1 MPIKT
6 FKISSPFKPAGDQ
19 PQAIEKLVAG
29 LSQGKKDQVLLGV
42 TGSGKTFTM
51 ANIIAKTGR
60 PALIMAHNKTLAAQI
75 YGEMKEFF
83 PENQV
88 GYFVSYY
95 DYYQPEAYI
104 PKSDTFIEKD
114 SSINEEIDRL
124 RHQATRA
131 FFENRDSIVVASVSC
146 IYGIGSPE
154 FYGTMAIRLKAG
166 EEINRQKLLSR
177 LVDLQYQRNEI
188 TFERGDFR
196 AKGDSVDVFPSH
208 LDDRA
213 WKIVM
218 FGDEIEEINEFDP
231 LTGEFFGKI
240 QEIAIYPNSHYVT
253 PKNTIHA
260 AIINIK
266 NDLQKRL
273 KELEEQKKLVEAQR
287 LEQRTVYD
295 MEMLVETGTCK
306 GIENYSRYLT
316 GRPAGFSPP
325 TLFEYLP
332 QDALLF
338 VDESHVSV
346 PQIDGMYKGDFAR
359 KTNLVD
365 YGFRLPSAMDN
376 RPLKFKEWEDF
387 KPQTIYVSATP
398 SKYEMAKA
406 KDSYLLSSGL
416 PRLLKASRN
425 DGVNNVDSNSINRH
439 CEEPLGDA
447 AIQSDEID
455 INDYIIQ
462 QIIRPTGL
470 LDPLCEIRPAKNQV
484 DDLMNEIK
492 LTKAKGFRTLA
503 TTLTKKMAESL
514 SEYLNDCGLKTV
526 YMHSDIETLE
536 RIEIILDL
544 RQGVYDVLIGV
555 NLLREGLDIPE
566 CALMAILD
574 ADKEG
579 FLRNETS
586 LIQTIG
592 RAARNSESKVILY
605 ADKETK
611 SIKAAL
617 SETTRR
623 RKIQEVHNKKHNI
636 TPTTTSKSFSSP
648 LDNLYNKSKEAK
660 FSRSKKKLGNKE
672 NYDEIF
678 AEAKTGN
685 FATLDKKL
693 PDLKKQMQ
701 IAAENLN
708 FEKAAELRDVIRQ
721 LEAVKLI

>member
-1 MPIKT
+1 MT
-6 FKISSPFKPAGDQ
+6 NNFKLNSHFKPSGDQ
-19 PQAIEKLVAG
+19 PQAIEKLIQGVN
-29 LSQGKKDQVLLGV
+29 SGKKEQVLLGV

-51 ANIIAKTGR
+51 ANVIARTGR
-60 PALIMAHNKTLAAQI
+60 PALIMAHNKTLAAQL
-75 YGEMKEFF
+75 YGEMREFF

-104 PKSDTFIEKD
+104 PKTDTFIEKD

-124 RHQATRA
+124 RHNATRA
-131 FFENRDSIVVASVSC
+131 LFENRDSIIIASVSC

-154 FYGTMAIRLKAG
+154 FYGEMAIRLKVG
-166 EEINRQKLLSR
+166 EEINRQKLLNR
-177 LVDLQYQRNEI
+177 LVDLQYNRNEVS
-188 TFERGDFR
+188 FERGDFR

-231 LTGEFFGKI
+231 LTGEFFDKKTD
-240 QEIAIYPNSHYVT
+240 IAIYPSSHYVT
-253 PKNTIHA
+253 PKNNVMA
-260 AIINIK
+260 AISHIK
-266 NDLQKRL
+266 ADLKIRL
-273 KELEEQKKLVEAQR
+273 EQLESRKMLVEAQR

-295 MEMLVETGTCK
+295 MEMMIETGSCK

-316 GRPAGFSPP
+316 GRPEGTAPP

-332 QDALLF
+332 SDALLF
-338 VDESHVSV
+338 VDESHASV
-346 PQIDGMYKGDFAR
+346 PQIGAMYKGDFAR
-359 KTNLVD
+359 KTNLTEH
-365 YGFRLPSAMDN
+365 GFRLPSAKDN
-376 RPLKFKEWEDF
+376 RPLKFEEWESF

-398 SKYEMAKA
+398 NKYELEKT
-406 KDSYLLSSGL
+406 G
-416 PRLLKASRN
+416 
-425 DGVNNVDSNSINRH
+425 GETV
-439 CEEPLGDA
+439 E
-447 AIQSDEID
+447 
-455 INDYIIQ
+455 

-470 LDPLCEIRPAKNQV
+470 LDPICEIRPAKTQI
-484 DDLMNEIK
+484 DDLMSEIK
-492 LTKAKGFRTLA
+492 LTVDKGFRTIA

-526 YMHSDIETLE
+526 YMHSEIQTLE

-544 RQGVYDVLIGV
+544 RRGVHDVLIGV

-566 CALMAILD
+566 CALVAILD

-617 SETTRR
+617 SETSRR
-623 RKIQEVHNKKHNI
+623 RKIQQAHNKKHGI

-648 LDNLYNKSKEAK
+648 LDSLYNKSKESK
-660 FSRSKKKLGNKE
+660 LSRSKKNLKSKE

-678 AEAKTGN
+678 EEAKHGN
-685 FATLDKKL
+685 FKTLNKKL
-693 PDLKKQMQ
+693 PELKEQMQ
-701 IAAENLN
+701 DAAGNLE
-708 FEKAAELRDVIRQ
+708 FEKAAHLRDVIRK
-721 LEAVKLI
+721 LEGIKLI

>member
-1 MPIKT
+1 MAT
-6 FKISSPFKPAGDQ
+6 NFKLHSQFKPAGDQ
-19 PQAIEKLVAG
+19 PQAIEKLING
-29 LSQGKKDQVLLGV
+29 LSSGKKEQVLLGV

-51 ANIIAKTGR
+51 ANVIAKTGR

-104 PKSDTFIEKD
+104 PKTDTFIEKD

-124 RHQATRA
+124 RHQATRS

-154 FYGTMAIRLKAG
+154 FYSQMTIRLKAG

-213 WKIVM
+213 WKIIM

-240 QEIAIYPNSHYVT
+240 DEIAIYPSSHYVT
-253 PKNTIHA
+253 PENNIKA

-266 NDLQKRL
+266 NDMKKQV
-273 KELEEQKKLVEAQR
+273 ENFEQQKKLIEAQR
-287 LEQRTVYD
+287 LEQRTVFD
-295 MEMLVETGTCK
+295 MEMLIETGTCK

-316 GRPAGFSPP
+316 GRPEGFAPP

-332 QDALLF
+332 KDALLF
-338 VDESHVSV
+338 IDESHVSV

-359 KTNLVD
+359 KSNLVE
-365 YGFRLPSAMDN
+365 YGFRLPSAKDN
-376 RPLKFKEWEDF
+376 RPLKFKEWESF

-398 SKYEMAKA
+398 GKYELEK
-406 KDSYLLSSGL
+406 
-416 PRLLKASRN
+416 N
-425 DGVNNVDSNSINRH
+425 DG
-439 CEEPLGDA
+439 
-447 AIQSDEID
+447 EIV
-455 INDYIIQ
+455 Q

-470 LDPLCEIRPAKNQV
+470 IDPICEIRPAKNQI
-484 DDLMNEIK
+484 DDLMQEIK
-492 LTKAKGFRTLA
+492 LTKDKGFRTLA
-503 TTLTKKMAESL
+503 TTLTKKMAEDL
-514 SEYLNDCGLKTV
+514 TEYLNDCGLKVV

-536 RIEIILDL
+536 RIEIIRDL
-544 RQGVYDVLIGV
+544 RQGKYDVLIGV

-566 CALMAILD
+566 CALVAILD

-605 ADKETK
+605 ADRETK

-623 RKIQEVHNKKHNI
+623 RKIQQEYNQKHGI
-636 TPTTTSKSFSSP
+636 TPTTTAKSFSSP

-660 FSRSKKKLGNKE
+660 LSRSKKKLGNKE
-672 NYDEIF
+672 DYSEIF
-678 AEAKTGN
+678 DQAKQGN
-685 FATLDKKL
+685 FAVLDKKI
-693 PDLKKQMQ
+693 PELKKEMQ
-701 IAAENLN
+701 LAAGNLD
-708 FEKAAELRDVIRQ
+708 FEKAAELRDIIRK
-721 LEAVKLI
+721 LEEIKLI

>member
-1 MPIKT
+1 MSLNH
-6 FKISSPFKPAGDQ
+6 FKLHSQFQPAGDQ
-19 PQAIEKLVAG
+19 PQAIDKLVEG
-29 LSQGKKDQVLLGV
+29 LNSGKKEQVLLGV

-51 ANIIAKTGR
+51 ANVIAKTQR
-60 PALIMAHNKTLAAQI
+60 PALVMAHNKTLAAQL

-83 PENQV
+83 PHNQV

-104 PKSDTFIEKD
+104 PKTDTFIEKD

-154 FYGTMAIRLKAG
+154 FYGKMAIRLKEG
-166 EEINRQKLLSR
+166 EEISRQKLLSR

-196 AKGDSVDVFPSH
+196 AKGDIVDVFPSH

-213 WKIVM
+213 WKMVF
-218 FGDEIEEINEFDP
+218 FGDELEEINEFDP
-231 LTGEFFGKI
+231 LTGEFLGKLS
-240 QEIAIYPNSHYVT
+240 EIAIYPSSHYVT
-253 PKNTIHA
+253 PENQIKE
-260 AIINIK
+260 AIIHIK
-266 NDLQKRL
+266 TDLRQRLEFLEKEKR
-273 KELEEQKKLVEAQR
+273 LVEAQR
-287 LEQRTVYD
+287 LEQRTMFD
-295 MEMLVETGTCK
+295 MEMLLETGTCK

-316 GRPAGFSPP
+316 GRPAGFAPP

-332 QDALLF
+332 KDALLF

-359 KTNLVD
+359 KTNLVE

-376 RPLKFKEWEDF
+376 RPLKFSEWEKF

-398 SKYEMAKA
+398 GKYELEKV
-406 KDSYLLSSGL
+406 KTEYQNSSSKN
-416 PRLLKASRN
+416 P
-425 DGVNNVDSNSINRH
+425 DQ
-439 CEEPLGDA
+439 
-447 AIQSDEID
+447 IQPK
-455 INDYIIQ
+455 DYIIE

-470 LDPLCEIRPAKNQV
+470 LDPICEIRPAKTQI

-492 LTKAKGFRTLA
+492 LTKQKGFRTLVTA
-503 TTLTKKMAESL
+503 LTKKMAEDL
-514 SEYLNDCGLKTV
+514 SEYLNDCGLKTI
-526 YMHSDIETLE
+526 YMHSEVETLE
-536 RIEIILDL
+536 RIEIIRDL
-544 RQGVYDVLIGV
+544 RQGIHDVLVGV

-566 CALMAILD
+566 CALVAILD

-611 SIKAAL
+611 SITAAL
-617 SETTRR
+617 SETRRR
-623 RKIQEVHNKKHNI
+623 RKLQEEYNKKHNI
-636 TPTTTSKSFSSP
+636 TPTTTNKSFSSP

-660 FSRSKKKLGNKE
+660 LSRSKKKLGNDE

-678 AEAKTGN
+678 AEAKKGN
-685 FATLDKKL
+685 FNNLDKKISE
-693 PDLKKQMQ
+693 LKKTMQ
-701 IAAENLN
+701 QAAANLD
-708 FEKAAELRDVIRQ
+708 FEIAAELRDKIRK
-721 LEAVKLI
+721 LEEVKLI